1 MGSSGPSNCENAN
14 RPAPLTM
21 SSSHAKCLVL
31 NNSIIGTKV
40 LTRLQQGLRSC
51 DSFQF
56 YVAFVNQ
63 EGVACLMQAL
73 LDAQSKGVRGRVLV
87 SQYLNFTEP
96 QALRTLQSFSN
107 LSVRIATKGSVH
119 AKGYCFRESK
129 RDHYLIGSSNW
140 TASALSTNTEL
151 NVEIEADP
159 ESSVGAQFQ
168 REFADQ
174 FSAASPITADF
185 LARYE
190 EQHHLARSK
199 RSEELEAA
207 DSGLLKPNP
216 MQLEA
221 LAALKSL
228 RSERKRK
235 ALIVSATGTGKTFLS
250 AFDAKE
256 FKAKRLLFVVHR
268 ENIARAAMGSYQRIF
283 GSSKTYGL
291 YTGTERNPDA
301 DFLFSTVQTLSKQ
314 DHLSRFS
321 PGSFDYIVVDESH
334 RSGAKSYERFL
345 NFFRP
350 GFLLGMTATPE
361 RTDGADIFTYFD
373 HNVAYEIR
381 LNRALQEGMLCPFHY
396 YGVVDMTRDG
406 KSVDEFTVFN
416 KLVSKERATRIY
428 QKAKLYGTHDGV
440 TRGLI
445 FCSRVEE
452 AKALSEQL
460 NRLGLRTLALGG
472 DSPEEMRE
480 EAIRRLEAK
489 ENSPAKLDYI
499 LTVDIFNEGVD
510 IPTVNQIILLRPTQ
524 SAIIFV
530 QQLGRGLR
538 KLASETKYLTMI
550 DFIGNY
556 QNNFLIPI
564 ALFGD
569 RSYDKD
575 KLRRLLKQGSDALP
589 GSSTVDF
596 EPIARE
602 RIFDAINKARL
613 TVKNDLVKEVQAL
626 QARIGRTPM
635 MVDFVEHDARD
646 PMAFV
651 DYSKSYYSFLRESQ
665 RDVVPAIPKVAE
677 RILQIFSNYVL
688 NGKTLE
694 EALIFK
700 RLVERDKVS
709 TKQLDKD
716 YRDATGL
723 KGKCGRWASAFGS
736 ANLSFTRENQR
747 GTLKSSAQ
755 VLGVTLLQ
763 QGDGLLKR
771 TTAFKELLNNETF
784 RTFLADLADYASA
797 KFLTGFV
804 RENEVNGFQRYRKYS
819 RADVFRILGAKENP
833 VAQNVGGYLIGPQSE
848 WCPIFVTYKK
858 QDHIAA
864 TIQYEDRFIN
874 PKQMEWFTKSK
885 RTLQSPDVAFFRAA
899 KPSQRIPLFVQ
910 KSNDEGIEFYY
921 LGDVRPCTASFQQA
935 TMKDEKRRATPV
947 VKMILDLDHEV
958 EPKLY
963 EYFVGN

>member
-1 MGSSGPSNCENAN
+1 
-14 RPAPLTM
+14 
-21 SSSHAKCLVL
+21 LVL

-51 DSFQF
+51 NSFQF

-63 EGVACLMQAL
+63 EGIACLMQAL

-96 QALRTLQSFSN
+96 QALRTLQSFGN

-159 ESSVGAQFQ
+159 ESAVGAQFQ
-168 REFADQ
+168 REFSDQ

-199 RSEELEAA
+199 RPEELEAV
-207 DSGLLKPNP
+207 DSGVLRPNT

-221 LAALKSL
+221 LAALESL

-268 ENIARAAMGSYQRIF
+268 ENIARAAMGSYQRVF

-314 DHLSRFS
+314 HHLSRFS
-321 PGSFDYIVVDESH
+321 AGSFDYIVVDESH

-361 RTDGADIFTYFD
+361 RTDGADIFSYFD

-416 KLVSKERATRIY
+416 KLVSMERATRIY

-452 AKALSEQL
+452 ANALSEQL

-472 DSPEEMRE
+472 DSPEEIRE
-480 EAIRRLEAK
+480 DAIRRLEAK

-538 KLASETKYLTMI
+538 KLASEKKYLTVI

-613 TVKNDLVKEVQAL
+613 DIKADLSKEVKAL
-626 QARIGRTPM
+626 QARIGRMPM
-635 MVDFVEHDARD
+635 MVDFVKHDARD

-651 DYSKSYYSFLRESQ
+651 DYAKSYYSFLRGSLSGS
-665 RDVVPAIPKVAE
+665 VPALPATAE
-677 RILQIFSNYVL
+677 RILQVYSKHVL

-694 EALIFK
+694 ESLILRELLKHQSVSVK
-700 RLVERDKVS
+700 RLNLLYVE
-709 TKQLDKD
+709 T
-716 YRDATGL
+716 TGA
-723 KGKCGRWASAFGS
+723 KRNRNRWLPAFRS
-736 ANLSFTRENQR
+736 ANLSFIRDKK
-747 GTLKSSAQ
+747 GGVLKTVAEI
-755 VLGVTLLQ
+755 LGISLLVD
-763 QGDGLLKR
+763 DGKSFKR
-771 TTAFKELLNNETF
+771 TKAFSKLINNETF
-784 RTFLADLADYASA
+784 RNFLEDLIDYSVLRFMSDF
-797 KFLTGFV
+797 KVG
-804 RENEVNGFQRYRKYS
+804 NEVKGFQRYRKYS
-819 RADVFRILGAKENP
+819 RADVFRILGATENP
-833 VAQNVGGYLIGPQSE
+833 VAQNVGGYWKDPQSE

-858 QDHIAA
+858 QDDIAA

-885 RTLQSPDVAFFRAA
+885 RTLQSPDVAFFRTA

-921 LGDVRPCTASFQQA
+921 LGDVRPCIASFQQS
-935 TMKDEKRRATPV
+935 TMKDEEGRATPV